1 MKKEEKQAKFISL
14 RFFAN
19 RFGVEEKDCA
29 WGVRETKIGDEVY
42 YSPIVK
48 IKNSPIMAI
57 DIMRD
62 RIVKNVGLFS
72 RQAKMLDATM
82 TEQADMYSFTAVKEE
97 GCGNEI
103 VVFLSKKGLKEAY
116 RGKSLLPELL

>member
-1 MKKEEKQAKFISL
+1 
-14 RFFAN
+14 
-19 RFGVEEKDCA
+19 
-29 WGVRETKIGDEVY
+29 
-42 YSPIVK
+42 
-48 IKNSPIMAI
+48 MAI